1 MNEQEIQKLKE
12 IWMNEGT
19 PYTFE
24 YWYSNVYNKANPF
37 TTTTN
42 SVANNTLGNKAFTPE
57 ELDRYKRLTGG
68 VTDADLTTPAFPLN
82 NITPNFNTRGNMNE
96 FLTTNKL
103 PNKDWNP
110 SLDLGVSPDKIKF
123 NKPTPSFL
131 ESLSTNPMLGS
142 SLSLNDKFTI
152 AGMSSAFDPSFIGD
166 KNLQDKVSGVN
177 KFTGAAALTSGIFG
191 ATKSFLAGR
200 GIQNQNSEF
209 MSDYFKNMRDLNTG
223 GYQYEDGG
231 MGIVPNA
238 EVEDG
243 EYIITPEQEMML
255 VEGRTHEEGG
265 EPVRFNGG
273 EKIISDNLKVGAKT
287 AKELRK
293 KTGLDINLT
302 DTYATVVDKYSKKL
316 GLNKVDEEI
325 KKYYKEIEEI
335 KKSQDENTKRINLQ
349 FLQKQLLEKEARKQQ
364 LEQEKLAFADE
375 MFNRQEMSK
384 APVKKFENGGQ
395 FNLTD
400 LASQYG
406 MSEEEIMYL
415 LNSQQQFDDGGEF
428 IRRPNFVS
436 MLPPLSNQRTS
447 QLPGLYGVTKT
458 EYLQEIERLH
468 PEEYN
473 KFLSGDKYKNKA
485 NVQAYQKAINS
496 KYDNYISEIKG
507 KVTDE
512 ALRDKYISQVEAEKF
527 KEGEL
532 AKGFDSLL
540 GEFTSSRPA
549 FNLQNIINNT
559 GTSTTV
565 VDSNN
570 IGTEGNESVDPLANI
585 KGLDLREFRK
595 RQSNLF
601 IPQQYNIPPQG
612 MLPHAKRELRLE
624 TIDPISVSPDAQLRE
639 INRAQELSNEAL
651 EFLPVGL
658 RASTQ
663 ASTTANLMSEYS
675 KAISAANL
683 FNQQNAQNVEQQNVQ
698 TRNMEENFRV
708 GEIPRYE
715 QLQLTAEAKTMN
727 DIYNYFNT
735 GMRNEVNKYNYM
747 TKARI
752 LDSLF
757 QNVGYD
763 AMGNPVVDPNT
774 MLPFEFG
781 EARNVVQPSSYT
793 TDPYSKKSKNSSKTK
808 EKGK

>member
-1 MNEQEIQKLKE
+1 MNEQEIKKLKE

-24 YWYSNVYNKANPF
+24 Y
-37 TTTTN
+37 
-42 SVANNTLGNKAFTPE
+42 SVTNNTVGNQQFTQE
-57 ELDRYKRLTGG
+57 ELANYERLTQG
-68 VTDADLTTPAFPLN
+68 VTATDLTTPAFPLN
-82 NITPNFNTRGNMNE
+82 NITPNFNIRGNMNE

-103 PNKDWNP
+103 PNKDWSP

-223 GYQYEDGG
+223 RYQYEDGG
-231 MGIVPNA
+231 MGMSPNA

-243 EYIITPEQEMML
+243 EYIITPEQEMIL
-255 VEGRTHEEGG
+255 VDGRTHEEGG

-293 KTGLDINLT
+293 QTGLDINLT

-384 APVKKFENGGQ
+384 APAKKFENGGQ
-395 FNLTD
+395 FNLAD

-415 LNSQQQFDDGGEF
+415 LSSQQQQFDDGGEF
-428 IRRPNFVS
+428 IIRPNFVS
-436 MLPPLSNQRTS
+436 TLPPLSKQRTS

-458 EYLQEIERLH
+458 EYLQEIEKLH

-473 KFLSGDKYKNKA
+473 KFLAGDKYKNKA

-512 ALRDKYISQVEAEKF
+512 AFRDKYISQIEAEKF

-549 FNLQNIINNT
+549 FNLQNIGNNT
-559 GTSTTV
+559 GTSNTV
-565 VDSNN
+565 VDSNKVV
-570 IGTEGNESVDPLANI
+570 TEGNESVDPLANI
-585 KGLDLREFRK
+585 KGLNLRDFRK

-612 MLPHAKRELRLE
+612 MLPHAKREVRLE
-624 TIDPISVSPDAQLRE
+624 TIDPIAISPDAQLRE
-639 INRAQELSNEAL
+639 LNRAQEFSNEAL

-658 RASTQ
+658 RASAQ
-663 ASTTANLMSEYS
+663 ANTTANLMSEYS

-715 QLQLTAEAKTMN
+715 QMQLTAEAKTMN

>member
-1 MNEQEIQKLKE
+1 MNEQEIKKLKE

-24 YWYSNVYNKANPF
+24 Y
-37 TTTTN
+37 
-42 SVANNTLGNKAFTPE
+42 SVTNNTVGNQQFTQE
-57 ELDRYKRLTGG
+57 ELANYERLTQG
-68 VTDADLTTPAFPLN
+68 VTATDLTTPAFPLN
-82 NITPNFNTRGNMNE
+82 NITPNFNIRGNMNE

-103 PNKDWNP
+103 PNKDWSP

-223 GYQYEDGG
+223 RYQYEDGG
-231 MGIVPNA
+231 MGMSPNA

-243 EYIITPEQEMML
+243 EYIITPEQEMIL
-255 VEGRTHEEGG
+255 VDGRTHEEGG

-293 KTGLDINLT
+293 QTGLDINLT

-384 APVKKFENGGQ
+384 APAKKFENGGQ
-395 FNLTD
+395 FNLAD

-415 LNSQQQFDDGGEF
+415 LSSQQQQFDDGGEF
-428 IRRPNFVS
+428 IIRPNFVS
-436 MLPPLSNQRTS
+436 TLPPLSKQRTS

-458 EYLQEIERLH
+458 EYLQEIEKLH

-473 KFLSGDKYKNKA
+473 KFLAGDKYKNKA

-512 ALRDKYISQVEAEKF
+512 ALRDKYISQIEAEKF

-549 FNLQNIINNT
+549 FNLQNIGNNT
-559 GTSTTV
+559 GTSNTV
-565 VDSNN
+565 VDSNKVV
-570 IGTEGNESVDPLANI
+570 TEGNESVDPLANI
-585 KGLDLREFRK
+585 KGLNLRDFRK

-612 MLPHAKRELRLE
+612 MLPHAKREVRLE
-624 TIDPISVSPDAQLRE
+624 TIDPIAISPDAQLRE
-639 INRAQELSNEAL
+639 LNRAQEFSNEAL

-658 RASTQ
+658 RASAQ
-663 ASTTANLMSEYS
+663 ANTTANLMSEYS

-715 QLQLTAEAKTMN
+715 QMQLTAEAKTMN

>member
-1 MNEQEIQKLKE
+1 
-12 IWMNEGT
+12 
-19 PYTFE
+19 
-24 YWYSNVYNKANPF
+24 
-37 TTTTN
+37 
-42 SVANNTLGNKAFTPE
+42 VANNTIGKQQFTQE
-57 ELDRYKRLTGG
+57 ELDNYKRLTQG
-68 VTDADLTTPAFPLN
+68 VTDTDLAR
-82 NITPNFNTRGNMNE
+82 ITPNFNIRGGMND
-96 FLTTNKL
+96 FLKNNKL
-103 PNKDWNP
+103 QLP
-110 SLDLGVSPDKIKF
+110 SLDLGVSPDKVKF

-209 MSDYFKNMRDLNTG
+209 MSDYFKNMKELNEG
-223 GYQYEDGG
+223 SYQYREDGG
-231 MGIVPNA
+231 IGIGTGMGMVPNA

-273 EKIISDNLKVGAKT
+273 ERIISDNLKVGAKT

-293 KTGLDINLT
+293 QTGLDINLT

-325 KKYYKEIEEI
+325 KKYYKEIDEI

-364 LEQEKLAFADE
+364 LEQEKIAFADE

-384 APVKKFENGGQ
+384 APTKKFENGGQ
-395 FNLTD
+395 FNLAD

-415 LNSQQQFDDGGEF
+415 LSSQQQQQFDDVGEF

-436 MLPPLSNQRTS
+436 TLPPLSNQRTS
-447 QLPGLYGVTKT
+447 QLPGLYGVTKA
-458 EYLQEIERLH
+458 EYLQEIEKLH

-473 KFLSGDKYKNKA
+473 KFLAGDKYKNKS

-512 ALRDKYISQVEAEKF
+512 VLRYKYISQIEAEKF
-527 KEGEL
+527 KEAEL
-532 AKGFDSLL
+532 AKGFDGLL

-549 FNLQNIINNT
+549 FNLQNIGNNT
-559 GTSTTV
+559 GTVNTV
-565 VDSNN
+565 VDSNK
-570 IGTEGNESVDPLANI
+570 VDPLANI
-585 KGLDLREFRK
+585 KGLNLRDFRK
-595 RQSNLF
+595 KQSNLF

-624 TIDPISVSPDAQLRE
+624 TIDPIAISPDAQLRE
-639 INRAQELSNEAL
+639 LNRAQELSNEAL

-663 ASTTANLMSEYS
+663 ANTTANLMSEYS

-698 TRNMEENFRV
+698 TRNVEENFRV

-715 QLQLTAEAKTMN
+715 QMQLTAEAKTMN